1 MTLAKEEKEVIV
13 QYRLERAVE
22 TLAEAKDLINLS
34 RWYGAANRLYYACYY
49 AVSGLLIKNGYTAR
63 THSGVLGLF
72 GKHFVLTKIIS
83 REQNKL
89 YSTLFDLRQGG
100 DYNDW
105 IIIEEEDIVP
115 LIEPVEE
122 FIEKIENLINDN

>member
-49 AVSGLLIKNGYTAR
+49 AVSGLLIKNGYAAR
-63 THSGVLGLF
+63 THISIFLI
-72 GKHFVLTKIIS
+72 TK
-83 REQNKL
+83 
-89 YSTLFDLRQGG
+89 STF
-100 DYNDW
+100 
-105 IIIEEEDIVP
+105 
-115 LIEPVEE
+115 
-122 FIEKIENLINDN
+122 K